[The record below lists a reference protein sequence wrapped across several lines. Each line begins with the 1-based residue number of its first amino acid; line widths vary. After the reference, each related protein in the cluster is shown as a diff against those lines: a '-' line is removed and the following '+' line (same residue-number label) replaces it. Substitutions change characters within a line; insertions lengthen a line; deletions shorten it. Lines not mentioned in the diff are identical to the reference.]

1 MAIVLEGD
9 GTITGVTTFTTP
21 LDDISFDSINVTG
34 IVTAS
39 TFQAG
44 TGVSI
49 SSPRSQTLALFT
61 NNVEA
66 FHIDDAGRVGIGTTN
81 ANKAADTNNTSIVNA
96 GIITANTLYDNYI
109 KHPSDTFTITTNSN
123 ERLRI
128 INDGRVL
135 INHTSSKSTGGTS
148 TYLQVHGTTSGTS
161 SASLIRNSSDNA
173 GPFLALAKSR
183 GTSNGSNTVV
193 QDGDSLGSIRFC
205 GADGSDTQSW
215 GAQIK
220 AQVDGT
226 PGSDDMPGAL
236 VFATTADG
244 ANSATERVR
253 ITRQGKVGIGT
264 IASEGVQL
272 QVYHATT
279 NEVARFISGDGT
291 VALSFQDSATT
302 SNRPTIGGKTDD
314 FFISVGGTEKVR
326 VDSTGHVGIN
336 TSTLGSTGLYVINDT
351 SIVARFARGSGSGE
365 WAKVDIMAGTG
376 TGNST
381 ITFSD
386 PIASERGLIEY
397 EHNDDSFRFGV
408 AGTAN
413 RMMIDSSGRLL
424 VGATAAMT
432 TGSSDHRD
440 TIQATDA
447 AGAQLLLARNDTGVS
462 ATNRMGEI
470 AALGND
476 TNSNGFKVG
485 ASIRFEADDAWSE
498 DDFPTAILFKTCANN
513 GATLTE
519 RVRINNAG
527 KLSVGTA
534 AVADQTLISNGG
546 LDVSARGDSGKCSLC
561 VGADSSGNNS
571 EARAN
576 NQQKDCRIGMP
587 HYENAEEPVG
597 LINAFSGSTAN
608 TVYIGGGTSYL
619 NAATKVSLYT
629 AANQTTVTGTEVL
642 RCNANQDVVAV
653 SGDLLFETAGKGVVL
668 GATSNVGN
676 SNTLD
681 DYEEGTFTP
690 VYWDTNGP
698 AVSATY
704 DQQHGDYVKVGRLVT
719 AWIRLRTDSVSGTS
733 ASNNLRISGLP
744 FAHASNSNTG
754 GGVACF
760 TATWT
765 ADNAPQVGYVS
776 SNNSYFTLYN
786 RADSN
791 EDVVTMKT
799 DALSNTTN
807 DNDSRW
813 TISYFT
819 AT

>member
-1 MAIVLEGD
+1 D
-9 GTITGVTTFTTP
+9 GTISGVTTFTTP

-61 NNVEA
+61 NNVET

-135 INHTSSKSTGGTS
+135 INHTSSTSTGGLS
-148 TYLQVHGTTSGTS
+148 AYLQVHGTTAGSS
-161 SASLIRNSSDNA
+161 SAALIRNSNDNQ
-173 GPFLALAKSR
+173 GPFLSLAKSR
-183 GTSNGSNTVV
+183 GTSNGATTVV
-193 QDGDSLGSIRFC
+193 QDGDSLGVIRFAA
-205 GADGSDTQSW
+205 ADGSDLQSW

-220 AQVDGT
+220 AEVDGT
-226 PGSDDMPGAL
+226 PGSDDMPCAL
-236 VFATTADG
+236 VFGTTSDG
-244 ANSATERVR
+244 ANGTTERVR

-264 IASEGVQL
+264 IASAGVQL

-279 NEVARFISGDGT
+279 NEVARLMSGDST

-314 FFISVGGTEKVR
+314 FYIQVGGTEKVR

-336 TSTLGSTGLYVINDT
+336 TSTLSSTGLYVINDT
-351 SIVARFARGSGSGE
+351 AVVARFARASGTGE
-365 WAKVDIMAGTG
+365 WAKVDIVAGTG
-376 TGNST
+376 AGNSYL
-381 ITFSD
+381 TFSD
-386 PIASERGLIEY
+386 PLASERGLIDY
-397 EHNDDSFRFGV
+397 EHSDDSLRFGV

-413 RMMIDSSGRLL
+413 RMMIDSAGRLL

-432 TGSSDHRD
+432 TGSSDLRD
-440 TIQATDA
+440 TIQATHT
-447 AGAQLLLARNDTGVS
+447 AGAQLLLARNDTSVS
-462 ATNRMGEI
+462 ASNRIGEI

-476 TNSNGFKVG
+476 TNSNGYKVG
-485 ASIRFEADDAWSE
+485 ASIRFEADSAWGE
-498 DDFPTAILFKTCANN
+498 DDFPTAILFKNCANAS
-513 GATLTE
+513 ATLTE
-519 RVRINNAG
+519 RMRINNVG
-527 KLSVGTA
+527 KVSIGTA
-534 AVADQTLISNGG
+534 AVADQSLISYGG
-546 LDVSARGDSGKCSLC
+546 LDVSARGKAGQCSLC
-561 VGADSSGNNS
+561 VGADSSGNDS
-571 EARAN
+571 QDRAN

-597 LINAFSGSTAN
+597 LINAFSGSTAS

-653 SGDLLFETAGKGVVL
+653 SGDLIFETAGKGVVL

-690 VYWDTNGP
+690 AYGP
-698 AVSATY
+698 SITATY
-704 DQQHGDYVKVGRLVT
+704 DQQHGDYVKIGKLVT
-719 AWIRLRTDSVSGTS
+719 CWVRLRTDSVSGVNDS
-733 ASNNLRISGLP
+733 DNLRIGSLP
-744 FAHASNSNTG
+744 FTQVSNSNTG
-754 GGVACF
+754 GGHIIYSAY
-760 TATWT
+760 WL
-765 ADNAPQVGYVS
+765 ADEAPKIGHIV
-776 SNNSYFTLYN
+776 
-786 RADSN
+786 
-791 EDVVTMKT
+791 
-799 DALSNTTN
+799 
-807 DNDSRW
+807 
-813 TISYFT
+813 
-819 AT
+819 